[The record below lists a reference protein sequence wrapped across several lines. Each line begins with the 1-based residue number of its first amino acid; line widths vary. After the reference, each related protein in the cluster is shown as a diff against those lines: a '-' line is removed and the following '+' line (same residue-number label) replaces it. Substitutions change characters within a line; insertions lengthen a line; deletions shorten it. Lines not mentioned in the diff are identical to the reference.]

1 MTVARGNKNDVIL
14 CGFNEYDVIEGFF
27 LEEKMCNAF
36 DYFIEFRVSDSRGI
50 LRGVYLR
57 RSTREYLN
65 EFFPRKLS
73 LSHYREE
80 RANGQDISFRDDYE

>member
-1 MTVARGNKNDVIL
+1 MR
-14 CGFNEYDVIEGFF
+14 FF

-36 DYFIEFRVSDSRGI
+36 DYFIELRVSNSRGSFRVVN
-50 LRGVYLR
+50 LQ

-65 EFFPRKLS
+65 EFFPRKLP